1 MSDKGKTQM
10 KFEDNLNELEKLV
23 RSMESGE
30 LKLDEMIAAFEKG
43 RGLVKTCQDDLES
56 IRLRIE
62 KVTASGSAEPVAV
75 VKNAS
80 GEDDV
85 AL

>member
-1 MSDKGKTQM
+1 M
-10 KFEDNLNELEKLV
+10 KFEDNLKKLEQLV
-23 RSMESGE
+23 RKMESGE
-30 LKLDEMIAAFEKG
+30 MKLDEMIAAFEEG
-43 RGLVKTCQDDLES
+43 RGLVKACQDDLES

-62 KVTASGSAEPVAV
+62 KVTASGATEDVPVT
-75 VKNAS
+75 KNAS